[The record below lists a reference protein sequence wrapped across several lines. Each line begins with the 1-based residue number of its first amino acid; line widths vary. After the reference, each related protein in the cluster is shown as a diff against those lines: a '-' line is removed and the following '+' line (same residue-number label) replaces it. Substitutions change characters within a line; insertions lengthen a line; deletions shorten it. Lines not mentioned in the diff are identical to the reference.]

1 MATRAS
7 VRGSGQVR
15 AQEGESGR
23 VLQMHIVANSQITT
37 VALAGLAQVRSK
49 LKTAQVTLV
58 PVPAG
63 WLPGRLPFFGQ
74 VQCFA
79 GRRSTSP
86 GCLML
91 SSTPLPP
98 VKQKVL

>member
-23 VLQMHIVANSQITT
+23 VLQVHTVANSLKTT
-37 VALAGLAQVRSK
+37 VALAGQRSI
-49 LKTAQVTLV
+49 LKTAQVPLL

-63 WLPGRLPFFGQ
+63 WLPDRLPFFGQ
-74 VQCFA
+74 VQCSA
-79 GRRSTSP
+79 GHRSTSP

-98 VKQKVL
+98 VKQRVL